1 MMSYEYL
8 KSIKSTTPD
17 WILRKVF
24 VELPQVC
31 KELDD
36 ENEIVRRVFT
46 PEELVMVEK
55 YNFRIDYKIKKWK
68 GMI

>member
-1 MMSYEYL
+1 MSYEYL
-8 KSIKSTTPD
+8 KSIESTTPD

-24 VELPQVC
+24 IELPQVC
-31 KELDD
+31 RELDD

-46 PEELVMVEK
+46 PEELMVVEK
-55 YNFRIDYKIKKWK
+55 YHFRIDYKIKKWK